1 MKKPVTK
8 IVGVLM
14 VATILATIGAVLVGA
29 ETDDAS
35 ETEDWHMPFFGTEKM
50 FGHRGMR
57 PELSDEQQAEIDAL
71 ITSLTEEGAS
81 CDEIREAIDEKLDEM
96 GILDEQLDN
105 AIEQTEQRLEILNR
119 ENELRDQGYSWE
131 EINEIIQEE
140 FDLEYPA
147 GICQGFGQDPQWTF
161 HEHSEEDLAIETTA
175 I

>member
-14 VATILATIGAVLVGA
+14 VAVVLATIGAVIVSA

-35 ETEDWHMPFFGTEKM
+35 ETEDWHMPFFGREKM
-50 FGHRGMR
+50 FIHGGMR
-57 PELSDEQQAEIDAL
+57 PELSEDQQAEIDAL

-81 CDEIREAIDEKLDEM
+81 CEEIREAIDEKLDEM

-131 EINEIIQEE
+131 EINEIIQDE

-147 GICQGFGQDPQWTF
+147 GICQSFGRGSHWTF
-161 HEHSEEDLAIETTA
+161 NEHSEEESAIETTA

>member
-35 ETEDWHMPFFGTEKM
+35 ETEDWHMPLFCREKM
-50 FGHRGMR
+50 FGHRGIR
-57 PELSDEQQAEIDAL
+57 PELSDDQQAEIDAL
-71 ITSLTEEGAS
+71 ITNLTEEGAS
-81 CDEIREAIDEKLDEM
+81 CEEIRVAIDEKLDEM

-147 GICQGFGQDPQWTF
+147 GICQGFGQGPQWTF
-161 HEHSEEDLAIETTA
+161 HQHFEKELSIETTA

>member
-14 VATILATIGAVLVGA
+14 VAMVLATIGAVLVGA
-29 ETDDAS
+29 ETDDES
-35 ETEDWHMPFFGTEKM
+35 ETEDWHMPFFSRENM
-50 FGHRGMR
+50 FGHRGIR
-57 PELSDEQQAEIDAL
+57 TELSDDQQSEIDAL

-81 CDEIREAIDEKLDEM
+81 CEEIREAISDKLDEM
-96 GILDEQLDN
+96 GIFDEQLDN

-131 EINEIIQEE
+131 EINEIIQDE

-147 GICQGFGQDPQWTF
+147 GICHDFGRGPHWTF
-161 HEHSEEDLAIETTA
+161 NEHREEEPAIETTA